1 MLTEYMHDLTS
12 SCMSYVTLHF
22 SQRLREGEIHTQA
35 ITTTHTP
42 NHPYTTPQS
51 PHTHHHTPYTTPL
64 PIICAKNIRNSLY
77 ILSYLRL

>member
-35 ITTTHTP
+35 ITTTHT
-42 NHPYTTPQS
+42 H
-51 PHTHHHTPYTTPL
+51 HTHTTHTHHTPYTTPL